1 MKAGADA
8 LPRERAMKMR
18 SATVRAL
25 LPLCATL
32 LFIGIAQA
40 GAISFVASKGKDSN
54 PCSRAKPCR
63 TLQEGVDKASDGG
76 DVVVVDSGFYGN
88 NLSITKSITI
98 SATGITA
105 ALRSIEIDNAGA
117 TVILRGLLL
126 TGKGAN
132 AQGITITSAASVHIE
147 DCVIE
152 GFPGSGIRAFQVKLF
167 VAGTASRRNGGYGI
181 DMDGGFGSTSASL
194 VVDSSRFENNESSG
208 IHARFVPAS
217 VTRTILSGN
226 TANGMEVNKSDANVA
241 WSTAAHNG
249 GTGFSMLGEQPGSPA
264 ELTLERSVSRGNGFS
279 GLALFNDVNDAT
291 ARISNSVFT
300 ENATGIDNGGVVLT
314 RGNNT
319 IAGNDD
325 NLDGNDL
332 NPLTAQ

>member
-1 MKAGADA
+1 MISLKSAAASLILSSGLLLAIAEDGAHGA
-8 LPRERAMKMR
+8 
-18 SATVRAL
+18 
-25 LPLCATL
+25 
-32 LFIGIAQA
+32 
-40 GAISFVASKGKDSN
+40 AISFVASNGKDAN

-88 NLSITKSITI
+88 ALTITKSIAITAI
-98 SATGITA
+98 GVTA

-117 TVILRGLLL
+117 TVILRGLLFA
-126 TGKGAN
+126 GKPAN
-132 AQGITITSAASVHIE
+132 AHGITITSAASVHIE

-152 GFPGSGIRAFQVKLF
+152 GFPGSGIVASQVNTKLF
-167 VAGTASRRNGGYGI
+167 VAGTALRRNGSYGI
-181 DMDGGFGSTSASL
+181 DMDGLGSTSASL

-249 GTGFSMLGEQPGSPA
+249 GAGFSMLGEQPGSPA

-325 NLDGNDL
+325 NLDRNDL
-332 NPLTAQ
+332 DPLTAQ